1 MESIIPE
8 AQKQSKQPDGSFTM
22 KMGTT
27 TYQIGVF
34 FNKATKE
41 NLDDKIKRLMR
52 KEVMA
57 ESSKL

>member
-1 MESIIPE
+1 MSETIPAVPKE
-8 AQKQSKQPDGSFTM
+8 QKQPDGSFTM
-22 KMGTT
+22 KVGTT

-41 NLDDKIKRLMR
+41 SLDDKIKRLMR